1 VFFLGRE
8 VMTDDG
14 KEAGIGGSCF
24 GGYEEASIWFV
35 IL

>member
-14 KEAGIGGSCF
+14 REAGI

>member
-1 VFFLGRE
+1 
-8 VMTDDG
+8 MIDDG
-14 KEAGIGGSCF
+14 REAGIGESCF